1 MSPKGRPEG
10 ESAPQ
15 RVSAE
20 GSPVH
25 ARLAAV
31 ALCCAA
37 LAAPV
42 DAAAQAPRVT
52 PFSQGVPGTMPPPG
66 WAAQTFP
73 RIASHTRYALV
84 RDGDTVVVRAE
95 ADASASGLVHRLAA
109 PAAEARVLRW
119 RWKVDRLPQGADTS
133 RKAADDA
140 PARVYVTFRHDPARL
155 GPVDRLLYEAARVL
169 YGEAP
174 PHASLMYV
182 WDAAGP
188 AGRSFANPF
197 TSRVQTIVV
206 EGGRARLG
214 QWLAY
219 ERDILADYRAAFG
232 EDPPPVSGVAI
243 MTDADNTGDRAS
255 AWFGDVTLDGK

>member
-1 MSPKGRPEG
+1 LRP
-10 ESAPQ
+10 A
-15 RVSAE
+15 
-20 GSPVH
+20 
-25 ARLAAV
+25 LAAV
-31 ALCCAA
+31 LIAVVAF
-37 LAAPV
+37 APAD
-42 DAAAQAPRVT
+42 DAPAQSPVVT
-52 PFSQGVPGTMPPPG
+52 PFSQGVPGTALPPG
-66 WAAQTFP
+66 WAVQTFP
-73 RIASHTRYALV
+73 RIANHTRYALV

-95 ADASASGLVHRLAA
+95 ADASASGLVFRLTTATH
-109 PAAEARVLRW
+109 ESRMLRW
-119 RWKVDRLPQGADTS
+119 RWQVDRLPQGADTS
-133 RKAADDA
+133 RKSADDA

-255 AWFGDVTLDGK
+255 AWFGDVSLDGK